1 MGVSHSM
8 DREQVDEVLTQ
19 FEATTSSITGIEKK
33 MEKVSQ
39 YMETVQVQ
47 RRALVVHAEVTT
59 SLIDGLGESMAD
71 QSKLLYDYFA
81 TSFEHF
87 AGLVEVLE
95 TSLYNL
101 KLEDAPRQIQREF
114 GPLLMPSVVLVFI
127 ITVSNCYFGFL
138 LAGDESLAEALRN
151 GIFLDGNGSRNELE
165 ARQGDRNILFLFA
178 TAHVVLI
185 GLAIVYIAIDLLR
198 RHLKARLKARRK
210 SRISLA
216 GQFFSA
222 EDDSVTDESELED
235 PGTKSGAEVSAEAG
249 EASETLRSEYSLRQS
264 QATSHRQSQAS
275 SYHRQSQASSYRQSH
290 VSSRGSR
297 SGELSSR
304 RSGTPV
310 SGLLR
315 RIQHVAIG
323 RVSTNSSEP
332 EVRIKGIFGLGSA
345 SRSSVNR
352 PTQEWIGLCRI
363 RDTQVVVRVAAT
375 STSTVICTVA
385 HGKRIMVE
393 QAIRGGKGK
402 IWGRISNPVAGW
414 VLLADQQNGYK
425 AVSKANMPP
434 SPVPVEHA
442 ANWTRSESPKTLSGA
457 LRSMASGQSHGSRDG
472 SRDGASKGSAG
483 ASPASPASPGRAREA
498 S

>member
-1 MGVSHSM
+1 M

-47 RRALVVHAEVTT
+47 RRALVNHAEVTT

-127 ITVSNCYFGFL
+127 ITASNCYFGFL

-151 GIFLDGNGSRNELE
+151 GIFLDGNGSLNEYE
-165 ARQGDRNILFLFA
+165 ARHGDRNILFLFA

-185 GLAIVYIAIDLLR
+185 GVAIVYIAIDLLR
-198 RHLKARLKARRK
+198 RHLHARLKARRK

-222 EDDSVTDESELED
+222 DDSVSDESELEI
-235 PGTKSGAEVSAEAG
+235 GTSKSGADVAAEG
-249 EASETLRSEYSLRQS
+249 EASETLRPRESEYSLRQS
-264 QATSHRQSQAS
+264 QTTSCRQSQSS
-275 SYHRQSQASSYRQSH
+275 SYRQSQSSLYRSSYRQSH

-310 SGLLR
+310 TGLLR
-315 RIQHVAIG
+315 RIQQVAIG

-332 EVRIKGIFGLGSA
+332 EVRIKGIFGLSP
-345 SRSSVNR
+345 SRSSVSR
-352 PTQEWIGLCRI
+352 PSQEWIGLCRI
-363 RDTQVVVRVAAT
+363 KDTQVVIRMAAT
-375 STSTVICTVA
+375 STSTVICTLA

-425 AVSKANMPP
+425 AVSKANVP
-434 SPVPVEHA
+434 SPVQEHA
-442 ANWTRSESPKTLSGA
+442 AHRTSRSETPKTLSGA
-457 LRSMASGQSHGSRDG
+457 LRSMASGQSYGSRDSAG
-472 SRDGASKGSAG
+472 SGASASKGSAV
-483 ASPASPASPGRAREA
+483 PRET
-498 S
+498 SKD